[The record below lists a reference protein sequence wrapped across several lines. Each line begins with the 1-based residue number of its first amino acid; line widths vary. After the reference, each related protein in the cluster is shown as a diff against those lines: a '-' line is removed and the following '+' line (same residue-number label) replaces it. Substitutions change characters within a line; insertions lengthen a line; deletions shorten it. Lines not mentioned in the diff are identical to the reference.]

1 MVGAARRRLTQAPRP
16 RPWGT
21 LAPVRPDVA
30 PVTVGRM
37 EVTPLAARGQQA
49 AAVDQCPDLL
59 GREVVVGYDATPAA
73 DAAVRWAA
81 LEAARLRSALTVVC
95 AVDPG
100 SVDGSHVPPPEL
112 ARIGRELARRGAEV
126 AHRAAPDG
134 IPARVVG
141 ALGSAAGELVA
152 RSASAALLVVGAPRL
167 RGVAALGS
175 VSFGVT
181 LHARCPV
188 VLVPEGTEL
197 SHRYDVGDV
206 VAGVDGSR
214 ASRTAVELAAQL
226 AVSRGRRLRVVTAW
240 LPAPVPSATTA
251 GAVRRQQDAVRQD
264 IARQDLSDVLA
275 QVQAR
280 HPSLEVTGSAVRGHA
295 VDVLVASA
303 RDAGLLVVGS
313 RGHGGFAGLALGS
326 VCHAVVRSA
335 RVPVAV
341 VRQGW
346 W

>member
-1 MVGAARRRLTQAPRP
+1 M
-16 RPWGT
+16 
-21 LAPVRPDVA
+21 APVRPDVA

-37 EVTPLAARGQQA
+37 DVTPLAARGQQTT
-49 AAVDQCPDLL
+49 AVDDLPDLT

-81 LEAARLRSALTVVC
+81 LEAARLHSTLTVVC

-100 SVDGSHVPPPEL
+100 SVDGAHTPPPEL
-112 ARIGRELARRGAEV
+112 ARVGRELARRGAEV

-134 IPARVVG
+134 IPPRVVG
-141 ALGSAAGELVA
+141 TVGGPAGELVA

-197 SHRYDVGDV
+197 SHRYDVVDV
-206 VAGVDGSR
+206 VVGVDGSR

-226 AVSRGRRLRVVTAW
+226 ALARGRRLRVVTAW

-264 IARQDLSDVLA
+264 VARQDVA
-275 QVQAR
+275 AVVEHVQRR
-280 HPSLEVTGSAVRGHA
+280 HPTLEVTGTAVRGHA

-326 VCHAVVRSA
+326 VSHAVVRAA

>member
-1 MVGAARRRLTQAPRP
+1 MGRMDGR
-16 RPWGT
+16 T
-21 LAPVRPDVA
+21 LAA
-30 PVTVGRM
+30 HG
-37 EVTPLAARGQQA
+37 PLAK
-49 AAVDQCPDLL
+49 AVEELPDLM

-73 DAAVRWAA
+73 EAAVRWAA
-81 LEAARLRSALTVVC
+81 VEAARLGSALTVVC

-100 SVDGSHVPPPEL
+100 SVGGSHTSAPDLV
-112 ARIGRELARRGAEV
+112 RVGRELARRGAEV
-126 AHRAAPDG
+126 AQRTVPDAP
-134 IPARVVG
+134 PARVVG
-141 ALGSAAGELVA
+141 TIGGAAGELVA

-188 VLVPEGTEL
+188 VLVPENSEPRRGA
-197 SHRYDVGDV
+197 DAGDV

-214 ASRTAVELAAQL
+214 ASRAALEIAAQL
-226 AVSRGRRLRVVTAW
+226 ALARGRRLRVVSAW
-240 LPAPVPSATTA
+240 QPPPRPGPADGCIDGTEQV
-251 GAVRRQQDAVRQD
+251 AVRQE
-264 IARQDLSDVLA
+264 S
-275 QVQAR
+275 AR
-280 HPSLEVTGSAVRGHA
+280 HDLDTALDHLHHDHPGLQVSGSTVEGPAVQ
-295 VDVLVASA
+295 VLVSSA

>member
-1 MVGAARRRLTQAPRP
+1 MRPVGAAE
-16 RPWGT
+16 
-21 LAPVRPDVA
+21 
-30 PVTVGRM
+30 TVGRM
-37 EVTPLAARGQQA
+37 DVTPLAARGQPA
-49 AAVDQCPDLL
+49 AAVDGLPSLV

-73 DAAVRWAA
+73 HAAVRWAA
-81 LEAARLRSALTVVC
+81 LEAARLRSVLTVVC

-100 SVDGSHVPPPEL
+100 SVDGAPMPPQEL
-112 ARIGRELARRGAEV
+112 ARVGRELARRGAEV
-126 AHRAAPDG
+126 AQKAAPDG
-134 IPARVVG
+134 IPPRVVG
-141 ALGSAAGELVA
+141 TIGGPAGELVA

-197 SHRYDVGDV
+197 SHGYDVGDV
-206 VAGVDGSR
+206 VVGVDGSR

-226 AVSRGRRLRVVTAW
+226 AVARNRRLRVVTAW
-240 LPAPVPSATTA
+240 QPMAAPGSATA
-251 GAVRRQQDAVRQD
+251 AAVGRQQSAVRQD
-264 IARQDLSDVLA
+264 V
-275 QVQAR
+275 AR
-280 HPSLEVTGSAVRGHA
+280 HDVAAVVEHVQGRHPGLEVTGTAVRGHA

>member
-1 MVGAARRRLTQAPRP
+1 
-16 RPWGT
+16 
-21 LAPVRPDVA
+21 VRPDVA

-37 EVTPLAARGQQA
+37 DVTPLAARGQQTT
-49 AAVDQCPDLL
+49 AVDDLPDLV

-81 LEAARLRSALTVVC
+81 LEAARLRSTLTVVC

-100 SVDGSHVPPPEL
+100 AVDGGHTELTEL
-112 ARIGRELARRGAEV
+112 ARVGRELARRGAEV

-134 IPARVVG
+134 RPARVVG
-141 ALGSAAGELVA
+141 ASGSAAGELVA

-214 ASRTAVELAAQL
+214 ASRTALELAAQL
-226 AVSRGRRLRVVTAW
+226 ALARDRRLRVVTAW
-240 LPAPVPSATTA
+240 LPTPVPRAATA
-251 GAVRRQQDAVRQD
+251 GAVRMQQDAVRQD
-264 IARQDLSDVLA
+264 VARQDVA
-275 QVQAR
+275 AAVEHVQRR
-280 HPSLEVTGSAVRGHA
+280 HPGLQVTGSAVRGHA

-313 RGHGGFAGLALGS
+313 RGQGGFAGLALGS
-326 VCHAVVRSA
+326 VSHAVVRAA